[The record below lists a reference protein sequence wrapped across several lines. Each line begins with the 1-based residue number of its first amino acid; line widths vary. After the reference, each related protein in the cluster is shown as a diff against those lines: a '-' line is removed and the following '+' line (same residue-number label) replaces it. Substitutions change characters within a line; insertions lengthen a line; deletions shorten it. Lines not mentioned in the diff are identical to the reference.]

1 MKGVQYSFS
10 IPNYVATRAADR
22 LPLGL
27 FERGRVPGLKMAERP
42 RMPLP
47 GPDWLRVR
55 PRLAGICGS
64 DTSLLHGTSSPVLSP
79 FVSFPMI
86 LGHETIGEVVETG
99 PAVTR
104 VSAGDRIAIMPLIDC
119 GMRGLEPCRS
129 CAGGQPGHCLN
140 VAEGDLSAGLMIG
153 FCRDLPGGWSDEV
166 VLHESQAFAIPESV
180 SDDTAVLI
188 EPFSVATH
196 AVLRNPPAPGATVL
210 IIGAGAIGLLV
221 LAAMRMLGYD
231 NDVTVLARRQIQER
245 LALSYG
251 ATRVLTKK
259 GPLDAAREVA
269 GAKAY
274 KPVIGGPT
282 LVGGFD
288 WVYDCVGSERS
299 VKDALAVAGPRGQIV
314 MVGCAGEI
322 GKLDLTYVWS
332 RELQVTGCYVY
343 GEEPSREGNPH
354 TFDVALRL
362 MAEHPEIRLSDMI
375 THRYSLDQWREAM
388 AVSLARGSHGA
399 IKVIFD
405 MRR

>member
-1 MKGVQYSFS
+1 MKGVQYTFS
-10 IPNYVATRAADR
+10 IPNYVATRAADK

-27 FERGRVPGLKMAERP
+27 FERGRVPGLKMADRP

-47 GPDWLRVR
+47 RPDWLRVR

-79 FVSFPMI
+79 FVSFPLI

-104 VSAGDRIAIMPLIDC
+104 VAAGDRVAIMPVIDC
-119 GMRGLEPCRS
+119 EMRGLEPCRS
-129 CAGGQPGHCLN
+129 CASGQPGHCLN
-140 VAEGDLSAGLMIG
+140 VAEGGLSAGLMIG

-166 VLHESQAFAIPESV
+166 VLHESQAFAIPKAV

-196 AVLRNPPAPGATVL
+196 AVLRNPPDPGAEVL
-210 IIGAGAIGLLV
+210 IIGAGSIGLLV
-221 LAAMRMLGYD
+221 LAALRMLGYD

-259 GPLDAAREVA
+259 DPLDAAQEYA
-269 GAKAY
+269 GATAY

-299 VKDALAVAGPRGQIV
+299 VKDALTVAGPRGRIM

-332 RELQVTGCYVY
+332 RELQITGSYVY
-343 GEEPSREGNPH
+343 GEEPGLDGNPH

-375 THRYSLDQWREAM
+375 THRYPLDQWREAM

-399 IKVIFD
+399 IKVVFD
-405 MRR
+405 MR

>member
-1 MKGVQYSFS
+1 MKGVQYTFS
-10 IPNYVATRAADR
+10 IPNYVATRAADK

-27 FERGRVPGLKMAERP
+27 FERGRVPGLKMADRP
-42 RMPLP
+42 RIPLP
-47 GPDWLRVR
+47 GTDWLRVR

-64 DTSLLHGTSSPVLSP
+64 DTSMLHGTSSPVLSP
-79 FVSFPMI
+79 FVSFPMVM
-86 LGHETIGEVVETG
+86 GHETIGEVVEIG

-104 VSAGDRIAIMPLIDC
+104 ANAGDRIAIMPLITC
-119 GMRGLEPCRS
+119 EMRGLEPCHS
-129 CAGGQPGHCLN
+129 CASDQPGHCLN
-140 VAEGDLSAGLMIG
+140 VAEGALSPGLMIG

-166 VLHESQAFAIPESV
+166 VLHESQAFIIPESV
-180 SDDTAVLI
+180 SDDTAVLV

-196 AVLRNPPAPGATVL
+196 AVLRNPPAPGAKVL
-210 IIGAGAIGLLV
+210 IIGAGSIGLLV

-245 LALSYG
+245 LALSFG

-259 GPLDAAREVA
+259 DALDAAQEFT
-269 GAKAY
+269 GAKPY

-299 VKDALAVAGPRGQIV
+299 VKESLAVAGPRGQIV
-314 MVGCAGEI
+314 LVGCAGEI
-322 GKLDLTYVWS
+322 GKLDLTFVWS
-332 RELQVTGCYVY
+332 RELQVTGSYVY
-343 GEEPSREGNPH
+343 GAETSLDGSPH

-362 MAEHPEIRLSDMI
+362 MAEHPDIRLSDMI
-375 THRYSLDQWREAM
+375 THRYPLDHWREAM

-399 IKVIFD
+399 IKVVFD
-405 MRR
+405 MR